1 MSQLSRPRDK
11 YYFYFLVSYL
21 PLILCNEFPPPSP
34 PPPYHCNT
42 RLTFFRTSVIDTL
55 PLYSPKFI
63 PRILNDLHEWYKSY
77 FNDQLAI
84 AQPSWYIFYLLI
96 EVGYQ
101 LPVGAWAAY
110 QWGISDKPSTRVFPH
125 MLLWSFLGVITTS
138 TCIAHFYGNKL
149 MTAQDK
155 VVLSAM
161 FGSYGLICEYLSLF
175 LGLNGS
181 C

>member
-21 PLILCNEFPPPSP
+21 PLIL
-34 PPPYHCNT
+34 
-42 RLTFFRTSVIDTL
+42 LIDTL

-161 FGSYGLICEYLSLF
+161 FGSYGLIFGGMALDFFGRILSVLETEED
-175 LGLNGS
+175 S
-181 C
+181 KKAKKTK